1 MIKAIPVSQLR
12 IGMFVSERNADWI
25 PNNNKTKS
33 GLILRQEIV
42 DKIKA
47 RGIEYITID
56 TAKGVDVEDAVENEA
71 TGPAD
76 EPVKKSPAKQSEKAP
91 STQAEVRERLTK
103 KHAQIIAQQE
113 QSGVASPSA
122 SLDDERVKASKIHS
136 EALNLLG
143 DVMAK
148 VQTGTAIDIDQVED
162 IAEDIIASVYRNENA
177 LACMSR
183 IRDKDA
189 YLLEH
194 SLNVGILLSILGK
207 SMGFD
212 HDSIRKLAVG
222 GMLHDVGKIQVPDTV
237 LHKPGKLEASEWEE
251 MKRHV
256 VYGEQYLKG
265 MDLDPDVVSICA
277 QHHERLDGTGYPNAL
292 AESDIS
298 LFGRMA
304 AVCDVYDAI
313 TADRV
318 YHQGMTPSVAMKRLV
333 EWSDHHLDRKLVYQ
347 FIRAM
352 SIYPIGT
359 VVELNTEQ
367 LGIVVT
373 PNKVRQAEPIVR
385 LIYSLKH
392 KRFLEVQDVDLAK
405 SGNDLEIVRAIDPA
419 RLSFDLKIMD
429 FM

>member
-1 MIKAIPVSQLR
+1 MLKAIPVSQLR
-12 IGMFVSERNADWI
+12 VGMFVSDRNADWI

-47 RGIEYITID
+47 RGVEYITID
-56 TAKGVDVEDAVENEA
+56 TARGIDVEDVLPDHTKPEKTAANTGQTHA
-71 TGPAD
+71 TPD
-76 EPVKKSPAKQSEKAP
+76 KAP
-91 STQAEVRERLTK
+91 LTPE
-103 KHAQIIAQQE
+103 QRSVYAQQE
-113 QSGVASPSA
+113 QSGVASPSVP
-122 SLDDERVKASKIHS
+122 LVDERAKAEKIHQ
-136 EALNLLG
+136 EALSLLS

-148 VQTGTAIDIDQVED
+148 VQAGTAIEIEQVEEIADD
-162 IAEDIIASVYRNENA
+162 IVASVYRNENA

-189 YLLEH
+189 YLMEH

-212 HDSIRKLAVG
+212 QGSIRKLAVG
-222 GMLHDVGKIQVPDTV
+222 GMLHDVGKIQVPDKV
-237 LHKPGKLEASEWEE
+237 LHKPGKLEADEWEE

-256 VYGEQYLKG
+256 VYGEQYLTG
-265 MDLDPDVVSICA
+265 LAIDPDVVSICA

-292 AESDIS
+292 QESDIS

-359 VVELNTEQ
+359 TVELNSGQ
-367 LGIVVT
+367 LAIVVT
-373 PNKVRQAEPIVR
+373 PNKIRQAEPVVR
-385 LIYSLKH
+385 IIYSLKH
-392 KRFLEVQDVDLAK
+392 KRFIEVEDVDLAK
-405 SGNDLEIVRAIDPA
+405 PNQDIEIVRAIDPA
-419 RLSFDLKIMD
+419 RLSFDLHIMD

>member
-1 MIKAIPVSQLR
+1 M
-12 IGMFVSERNADWI
+12 
-25 PNNNKTKS
+25 
-33 GLILRQEIV
+33 
-42 DKIKA
+42 
-47 RGIEYITID
+47 
-56 TAKGVDVEDAVENEA
+56 A
-71 TGPAD
+71 T
-76 EPVKKSPAKQSEKAP
+76 P
-91 STQAEVRERLTK
+91 SV
-103 KHAQIIAQQE
+103 
-113 QSGVASPSA
+113 
-122 SLDDERVKASKIHS
+122 SLDDERGSAKKVHE

-148 VQTGTAIDIDQVED
+148 VQAGAPIDIEEVED
-162 IAEDIIASVYRNENA
+162 IADDIIASVYRNENA

-212 HDSIRKLAVG
+212 HESIRKLAVG
-222 GMLHDVGKIQVPDTV
+222 GMLHDVGKIQVSDMV
-237 LHKPGKLEASEWEE
+237 LNKPGKLEAQEWEE

-256 VYGEQYLKG
+256 TYGEQYLTS
-265 MDLDPDVVSICA
+265 LDIDADVISICA

-318 YHQGMTPSVAMKRLV
+318 YHDGMTPSVAMKRLV

-359 VVELNTEQ
+359 VVELNSEQ

-373 PNKVRQAEPIVR
+373 PNKVRQAEPVVR
-385 LIYSLKH
+385 MIYSIKH
-392 KRFLEVQDVDLAK
+392 KRFMEVEDVDLARV
-405 SGNDLEIVRAIDPA
+405 GEEREIVRAVDPA
-419 RLSFDLKIMD
+419 RLTFDLKIMD

>member
-1 MIKAIPVSQLR
+1 M
-12 IGMFVSERNADWI
+12 SERNADWI
-25 PNNNKTKS
+25 PDSNKTKS
-33 GLILRQEIV
+33 GLILRQEII

-56 TAKGVDVEDAVENEA
+56 TAKGVDVED
-71 TGPAD
+71 D
-76 EPVKKSPAKQSEKAP
+76 SEVDVDLAQ
-91 STQAEVRERLTK
+91 QAEKVPSQKAEIKERLEK
-103 KHAQIIAQQE
+103 KRAQIIAQQE
-113 QSGVASPSA
+113 QSGVAAPSA
-122 SLDDERVKASKIHS
+122 SLDDERTKASKIHS
-136 EALNLLG
+136 EALNLLS
-143 DVMAK
+143 DVMSK
-148 VQTGTAIDIDQVED
+148 VQAGASIDIDQVED

-207 SMGFD
+207 SMGFG

-222 GMLHDVGKIQVPDTV
+222 GMLHDVGKIQVPDAV
-237 LHKPGKLEASEWEE
+237 LHKPSKLEASEWEE

-265 MDLDPDVVSICA
+265 MGLDPDVVSICA

-292 AESDIS
+292 AETDIS

-352 SIYPIGT
+352 SIYPVGT
-359 VVELNTEQ
+359 VVELNSGQ

-373 PNKVRQAEPIVR
+373 PNRVRQAEPVVR

-405 SGNDLEIVRAIDPA
+405 PSNDLEIVRAIDPA